1 MKKIGIFVLLF
12 LLLMVSFVSAV
23 STTLEEGYDKKENIL
38 IEVKGNILSPIN
50 VGDVEFKRK
59 NVGVPLDYGVLNLE
73 DKHFIWAIAP
83 DKNETYTLLINNLET
98 TVNGQKQMINYTQNF
113 IVFENL
119 TDYSIKPGV
128 ITAKGDFEIE
138 INSYVDSEIIIQVN
152 FPYED
157 NLRIKP
163 GNNKFTFLTDKI
175 KEDLFTSIK
184 IGKYSVPLSLDID
197 DKSSVSRKK
206 GLYFEPVSIKR
217 EILSGERP
225 VYLIKIKNAE
235 DRNYQ
240 DVKIKYDKDLFFI
253 TPDGVFNIAN
263 EGNYNFNLTFKKA
276 VDKNIKDQVE
286 IIFDNSSIV
295 LPVEI
300 TLSENAIPISAN
312 TSEGFQYFCSEL
324 AGVKCI
330 SGESC
335 SGEEKEGLDGLCCL
349 GVCQAVAVEEEG
361 NTSEIIGYILALGIF
376 LILGYL
382 IYRFKK
388 AKKEGND
395 EIAEKL
401 GPSRLSKMKAA
412 GMVEEK
418 IERKDLP

>member
-1 MKKIGIFVLLF
+1 MKKIGIFAFLF
-12 LLLMVSFVSAV
+12 LILSISFVSAI
-23 STTLEEGYDKKENIL
+23 STTLKENYDKKENII

-50 VGDVEFKRK
+50 VEDIEFKRK

-98 TVNGQKQMINYTQNF
+98 TVNGQNSMINYTQNF
-113 IVFENL
+113 NVLENL
-119 TDYSIKPGV
+119 TDYSIKPGI
-128 ITAKGDFEIE
+128 ITAKGDFEVE
-138 INSYVDSEIIIQVN
+138 INSYLDNEISILVN
-152 FPYED
+152 FPYEN
-157 NLRIKP
+157 NLIIKP
-163 GNNKFTFLTDKI
+163 GNNKFTFLTNTI
-175 KEDLFTSIK
+175 KEDLFTSIR
-184 IGKYSVPLSLDID
+184 IGKYSVPLNLDID
-197 DKSSVSRKK
+197 DKNTITKKK
-206 GLYFEPVSIKR
+206 GIYFEPVSIKR
-217 EILSGERP
+217 DVSLGDRP
-225 VYLIKIKNAE
+225 VYLIKV
-235 DRNYQ
+235 RNTDDKAYQ
-240 DVKIKYDKDLFFI
+240 NIKIKYDKEIFFI
-253 TPDGVFNIAN
+253 TPDQSFNLDKQEIF
-263 EGNYNFNLTFKKA
+263 NFNLTFKKA
-276 VDKNIKDQVE
+276 VDKNIKNQVE
-286 IIFDNSSIV
+286 IIFDNSSVI

-300 TLSENAIPISAN
+300 TLSENVIPIN
-312 TSEGFQYFCSEL
+312 TNNSEGFQYFCSEL

-361 NTSEIIGYILALGIF
+361 NTSEIIGYVLALGIF

-395 EIAEKL
+395 EITEKL

-412 GMVEEK
+412 GIVEEK
-418 IERKDLP
+418 TPRKDLP